1 MKWWPEQCDK
11 GDMIRVRIGGIWH
24 FGVYVSDGEVIQ
36 FGYPPREKRPM
47 DDEIRVVSTTID
59 EFAGG
64 CIVEKAKLSLKEK
77 LKRIPPE
84 PPPSRAAVL
93 ARAITIFCTTTAS
106 ILRSNACSAFTEASR
121 RRTQESNGTTIKA
134 SISNMPI
141 MKL

>member
-1 MKWWPEQCDK
+1 MKWWPEQCAK

-84 PPPSRAAVL
+84 KTAAIARSRLGEGNYNLLHNNCEHFAFECVFGVHRSEQEEN
-93 ARAITIFCTTTAS
+93 ARKQWNDYKS
-106 ILRSNACSAFTEASR
+106 KH
-121 RRTQESNGTTIKA
+121 Q
-134 SISNMPI
+134 
-141 MKL
+141 

>member
-1 MKWWPEQCDK
+1 
-11 GDMIRVRIGGIWH
+11 MIRVRIGGIWH

-36 FGYPPREKRPM
+36 FGYPPREKRPI

-84 PPPSRAAVL
+84 KTAAIARSRLGEGNYNLLHNNCEHFAFECVFGVHRSEQEEN
-93 ARAITIFCTTTAS
+93 ARKQWNDYKS
-106 ILRSNACSAFTEASR
+106 KH
-121 RRTQESNGTTIKA
+121 Q
-134 SISNMPI
+134 
-141 MKL
+141 